1 LDYWTAMRHRD
12 KETVVEAL
20 EDWRNLRKKTT
31 AEGGENYVKPVLVKF
46 LDTGTFEVMDRDIV
60 EDVFYVLREHKI
72 MRDLAPDGRDL
83 EAAIRDAGRETRP
96 KGAPPK
102 GSQRKPGHQ
111 GKPGQQG
118 RPPRQGQP
126 SQKGPASQQDQPSQ
140 KGPDEK
146 RGPRRGRR
154 RGRRTGK
161 RGQRPPRDRGG
172 PPPAA

>member
-1 LDYWTAMRHRD
+1 MRHRD

-20 EDWRNLRKKTT
+20 EDWRGLRKKTT
-31 AEGGENYVKPVLVKF
+31 AEGGENYTKPVLVKF

-72 MRDLAPDGRDL
+72 MRDLSPDGRDL
-83 EAAIRDAGRETRP
+83 EAAIRDAGRENRP

-102 GSQRKPGHQ
+102 GSQRKPGQH
-111 GKPGQQG
+111 GKPGQPG
-118 RPPRQGQP
+118 RPQRQGQP
-126 SQKGPASQQDQPSQ
+126 SAQGQPA
-140 KGPDEK
+140 EK
-146 RGPRRGRR
+146 VPGERRGPRRGRR

-161 RGQRPPRDRGG
+161 GGPRPPRDRGG